1 MAHLRWAVI
10 ALQQAE
16 RHRSGS
22 QRSLE
27 LALTAHIVP
36 ELELEILDLTEAPRM
51 KVEPSAAELLE
62 IARATILSEIAPAL
76 PEGQRYCALMAAN
89 ALAIAGRDLAAPD
102 TGAGELA
109 RMAALLPGW
118 IPVATR
124 PPRCARPPRASPT
137 DIREGRFDEGEAR
150 AAPPRAPAPGG
161 SRAPGREQSARP
173 APATKGPRRDHR
185 SPLRRARQG
194 RPGHRRLQRAGRELR
209 ALPRGPR
216 RRGRG
221 GGAPRS
227 TGWRPSSAK
236 AAPRTSVALDVTDP
250 ASVDS
255 AMRRV
260 GELAGPVDILV
271 NNAGVADT
279 KASLEV
285 TESDW
290 RRVLDTNLDGA
301 WRMAQAAAKSMVAA
315 GRGGS
320 IVNIASIL
328 GLRQATHLLAYAA
341 AKAALVQV
349 TKSLALEWARHGIRV
364 NAIAPGYV
372 VTEMNRDFFAS
383 DPGQAVLKRMPQRRV
398 GDPRDLEG
406 ALLLLASGAGAYIT
420 GSVVVVDGGHLVNS
434 L

>member
-1 MAHLRWAVI
+1 VI
-10 ALQQAE
+10 TDPLFDVRGKVALVTGAS
-16 RHRSGS
+16 SG
-22 QRSLE
+22 LG
-27 LALTAHIVP
+27 
-36 ELELEILDLTEAPRM
+36 
-51 KVEPSAAELLE
+51 
-62 IARATILSEIAPAL
+62 
-76 PEGQRYCALMAAN
+76 EGFSRC
-89 ALAIAGRDLAAPD
+89 LAAR
-102 TGAGELA
+102 GAVVVAAA
-109 RMAALLPGW
+109 RRVDRLEAL
-118 IPVATR
+118 V
-124 PPRCARPPRASPT
+124 
-137 DIREGRFDEGEAR
+137 
-150 AAPPRAPAPGG
+150 
-161 SRAPGREQSARP
+161 
-173 APATKGPRRDHR
+173 RD
-185 SPLRRARQG
+185 
-194 RPGHRRLQRAGRELR
+194 
-209 ALPRGPR
+209 
-216 RRGRG
+216 
-221 GGAPRS
+221 GGA
-227 TGWRPSSAK
+227 AH
-236 AAPRTSVALDVTDP
+236 SVALDVTDP

-285 TESDW
+285 TEADW

-301 WRMAQAAAKSMVAA
+301 WRVAQAAAKSMVAA

-372 VTEMNRDFFAS
+372 ITEMNRDFFAS
-383 DPGQAVLKRMPQRRV
+383 DPGQAVLKRIPQRRA